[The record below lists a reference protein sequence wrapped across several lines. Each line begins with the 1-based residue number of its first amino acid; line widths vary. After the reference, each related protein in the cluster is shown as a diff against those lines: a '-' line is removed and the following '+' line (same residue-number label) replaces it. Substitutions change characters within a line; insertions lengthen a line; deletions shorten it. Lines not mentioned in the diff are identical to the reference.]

1 LLPEFSLDGRCALVT
16 GGGKGLGFAMA
27 SALARAGADVAL
39 AGRHEDTLQAAAE
52 RLVGETGRRIL
63 PVAADVTQ
71 ADQVDA
77 MIAGVLNAWGHID
90 VLVNNTGINLRKP
103 TIEQTEAEFRQVLDI
118 NLIGAFLVARAV
130 GRHMVQ
136 RKSGSIIN
144 VASMLGMV
152 GLADRP
158 GYTASKG
165 GLVQLTRTMALEMA
179 VHGVRV
185 NALCPGPIVTEINTP
200 VLTNPE
206 ANAFFLQRIPL
217 GRWGQPHEVG
227 PAAVFL
233 ASDASSFMT
242 GATLV
247 IDGGWTA
254 Q

>member
-1 LLPEFSLDGRCALVT
+1 MLPEFSLDDRCALIT

-39 AGRHEDTLQAAAE
+39 AGRHEDTLRAAAE
-52 RLVGETGRRIL
+52 RLTSETGRRIL
-63 PVAADVTQ
+63 PVVADVTQ
-71 ADQVDA
+71 VDQVDA
-77 MIAGVLNAWGHID
+77 MIADVLNAWGNID
-90 VLVNNTGINLRKP
+90 VLVNNAGINLRKP
-103 TIEQTEAEFRQVLDI
+103 TIEQTEAEFRQVMDI
-118 NLIGAFLVARAV
+118 NLVGAFLVARAV
-130 GRHMVQ
+130 GRHMVE

-165 GLVQLTRTMALEMA
+165 GLVQLTRTMALEVA
-179 VHGVRV
+179 AHGVRV

-200 VLTNPE
+200 VLGNPE

>member
-1 LLPEFSLDGRCALVT
+1 MLPEFSLNGRCALIT

-39 AGRHEDTLQAAAE
+39 AGRHEDTLRAAAE
-52 RLVGETGRRIL
+52 RLTSETGRRIL
-63 PVAADVTQ
+63 PVVADVTQ
-71 ADQVDA
+71 VDQVDA
-77 MIAGVLNAWGHID
+77 MIADVLNAWGNID
-90 VLVNNTGINLRKP
+90 VLVNNAGINLRKP
-103 TIEQTEAEFRQVLDI
+103 TIEQTEAEFRQVMDI
-118 NLIGAFLVARAV
+118 NLVGAFLVARAV
-130 GRHMVQ
+130 GRHMVE

-165 GLVQLTRTMALEMA
+165 GLVQLTRTMALEVA
-179 VHGVRV
+179 AHGVRV

-200 VLTNPE
+200 VLGNPE